1 MSLNAPNYLPMHRLV
16 GYGVGFLLLL
26 CGVRA
31 DEGISPLAPRYEAS
45 LERPTR
51 TRGVY
56 AIRNVTVHPITA
68 PPIEGATV
76 LIRDGKIAAVGRN
89 IPIPHGATVYDGKGN
104 STRMSA
110 PKSQSIP
117 TRS

>member
-1 MSLNAPNYLPMHRLV
+1 MRRLV
-16 GYGVGFLLLL
+16 RYGVGLLLLL
-26 CGVRA
+26 CGVWA

-56 AIRNVTVHPITA
+56 AIRNVTVHPITD

-76 LIRDGKIAAVGRN
+76 LIRDGKIAAVGKN
-89 IPIPHGATVYDGKGN
+89 IAIPRGASSTTARATISTPAT
-104 STRMSA
+104 STRL
-110 PKSQSIP
+110 P
-117 TRS
+117 RWG